1 MIDQYFNFNHL
12 LTSCVDTTGQHAV
25 ELTSASLLE
34 RERERE
40 RENALSAMQANLI
53 RDRLIRSSSILTL
66 RFQVCNRV
74 GRCVFTRKQP
84 FDTVNFAK
92 INGPL
97 ISLWQ

>member
-1 MIDQYFNFNHL
+1 M
-12 LTSCVDTTGQHAV
+12 DTTGQHAV
-25 ELTSASLLE
+25 ELTTASLLE
-34 RERERE
+34 RERE
-40 RENALSAMQANLI
+40 NAVSAMQANLI

>member
-1 MIDQYFNFNHL
+1 M
-12 LTSCVDTTGQHAV
+12 DTTGQHAV
-25 ELTSASLLE
+25 ELTTASLLE
-34 RERERE
+34 RERET
-40 RENALSAMQANLI
+40 AVSAMQANLI